1 MTLPTRSTLFC
12 GWSLLAAATVV
23 AAEVLNNDAPPPR
36 RIRIGNQSRS
46 LRKEEMVPI
55 SAQLPVTSTA
65 NDDSVF
71 VATISDNGLASNDES
86 AFDWVA
92 DSLIS
97 FSPTPSPSLPDT
109 DKPTTASV
117 VDEIDSETDNF
128 EWAEMSM
135 IKSLQLNE
143 FFSLLSVEEEVNGMP
158 SVSISEMSISMVK
171 MNELSMSI
179 GNTIIDDE
187 TEKHLEEF
195 AIMMEVDSEMSMR
208 QSYLEVFEFKEG
220 SSMSMGIDDDNTMPT
235 ESPTAGPK
243 LIQNE
248 VSSLS
253 QSPTSKAAK
262 TPQLAKPPKDSTMTP
277 SLSPNLPTGIPSKV
291 PTTTESPVVAI
302 DIDTIDTS
310 YPSFFPTTFW
320 PSYSPSSSYPTNSP
334 SSSPTKLPSSSPSLS
349 PTTPSPTTSPTTSSP
364 TLAPTKEVISLE
376 TNIQLQLVGML
387 SEMNDEATN
396 VFEESCAEFLN
407 KFLGEAQP
415 PIFDVECEV
424 TNQQFLSAGRLR
436 RQLESTSSSSI
447 RRGMRR
453 SSEHRILQKEE
464 GEEESSSLIV
474 DVNVKGS
481 TYPTKSVTQASDV
494 PFYELVYGTFTVQSA
509 QFVDELKENGSDAR
523 IDDFESLSN
532 VYTIRNINDGNS
544 IESPDG
550 SNGNSDSETNNS
562 NNKGKAGA
570 IASMV
575 IAGVVILGC
584 K

>member
-23 AAEVLNNDAPPPR
+23 VAAAAEALNNDAPPPR
-36 RIRIGNQSRS
+36 RIRIGKSRS

-55 SAQLPVTSTA
+55 TSTA

-71 VATISDNGLASNDES
+71 VATISDNGLASNDEDES

-109 DKPTTASV
+109 DKPTTALI

-128 EWAEMSM
+128 EWVEMSMMSM

-143 FFSLLSVEEEVNGMP
+143 FFSLPSVEEEVNGMP

-179 GNTIIDDE
+179 GNTVIDDE
-187 TEKHLEEF
+187 TEKHLLEEF

-208 QSYLEVFEFKEG
+208 QSYLEAFEFKEG
-220 SSMSMGIDDDNTMPT
+220 SSMSMDIDDDNTMPT
-235 ESPTAGPK
+235 DSPTAGPK

-302 DIDTIDTS
+302 DIDTSYTS
-310 YPSFFPTTFW
+310 FSPTTFW

-334 SSSPTKLPSSSPSLS
+334 SSSPTKLPSSSPSVS

-447 RRGMRR
+447 RRGMHR

-464 GEEESSSLIV
+464 GEDEESSLIV

-481 TYPTKSVTQASDV
+481 TYPTESVTQASDV
-494 PFYELVYGTFTVQSA
+494 PFDELLYGTFTVQSA

-550 SNGNSDSETNNS
+550 SNGNSDSEANNS